1 MTTTA
6 PQQPA
11 AGKSRASGRP
21 AEKALTANDF
31 HFAFH
36 PNPDRIFDKGKRPFR
51 LIHGKPSLETY
62 SNAIYAPAIRTP
74 KQKLGCLYDE
84 AGNRI
89 EASIT
94 RRNRSDMVYNT
105 DPLRFEGDAG
115 NLPVYDRPVL
125 YLGFLYSHF
134 SHFMI
139 ETLGHWWGLTENLG
153 VDRYLIHIGDL
164 AYLDRSYVKAAMEA
178 LGLNRDNLVFF
189 DQPTRLSRVIVPGN
203 SMQIHSHVYS
213 SYKDLF
219 NRLSLALGAADAA
232 PAEGSVFLS
241 RSKDKHGVRRYHG
254 EEEIEAFL
262 AERGVHIAHPGQL
275 PFHEQVRLINEHR
288 RIIGFQGGQMLNIG
302 FAMEPKEVIYL
313 TDNRVWGSSLLTDIS
328 FGHDSTYVKVADTE
342 NVLREFYRA
351 VVRRTTG
358 RRVKTNGFSRG
369 HTVDLERTTTW
380 LAQALAADRVPAR

>member
-1 MTTTA
+1 MTITSPTRV
-6 PQQPA
+6 A
-11 AGKSRASGRP
+11 ADKSRANGRP
-21 AEKALTANDF
+21 VEKALTAADF

-36 PNPDRIFDKGKRPFR
+36 PNPDRFFTKAKRPFR
-51 LIHGKPSLETY
+51 LIQGKPSLVTY
-62 SNAIYAPAIRTP
+62 TDAIYAPAIRNAR
-74 KQKLGCLYDE
+74 QKLGCLYDDKL
-84 AGNRI
+84 NRI

-105 DPLRFEGDAG
+105 DPLRFDGDARD
-115 NLPVYDRPVL
+115 LPVYDRPVL

-139 ETLGHWWGLTENLG
+139 ETLGHWWGLTEELG
-153 VDRYLIHIGDL
+153 IDRFLIHISDL
-164 AYLDRSYVKAAMEA
+164 SYLDRSYVKASMEA
-178 LGLNRDNLVFF
+178 LGLSRDNLVFF
-189 DQPTRLSRVIVPGN
+189 DQPTRLRRVVVPGN

-219 NRLSLALGAADAA
+219 NKLSLALGAADAA
-232 PAEGSVFLS
+232 PAEGTVFLS

-262 AERGVHIAHPGQL
+262 AERGATIAHPGQL
-275 PFHEQVRLINEHR
+275 PFREQVKLINEHQ

-328 FGHDSTYVKVADTE
+328 FGHNSTYVKVADTE
-342 NVLREFYRA
+342 NVLREMYRA

-358 RRVKTNGFSRG
+358 RRVKTQGFSRG
-369 HTVDLERTTTW
+369 HTVDMARTTGW
-380 LAQALAADRVPAR
+380 LAKLFE